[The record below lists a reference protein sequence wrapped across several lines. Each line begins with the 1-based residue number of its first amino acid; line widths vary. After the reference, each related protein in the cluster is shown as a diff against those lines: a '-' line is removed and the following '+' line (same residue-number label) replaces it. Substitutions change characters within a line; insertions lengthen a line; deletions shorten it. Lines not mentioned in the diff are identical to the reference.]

1 MGGASDHPLATAAD
15 RNGLVSGVKP
25 WNRGVLQRKE
35 PSASSGNGRRGRCQ
49 RPLERMR
56 DGIDRLAG
64 PTQPRRAAS
73 TDPCSAPRCDAGGR
87 RPAAPS
93 SDGASERR
101 GPRPV
106 RRSTVSSGAQRRSL
120 RSPTQRAQE
129 GRRLRPQPLRRRE
142 ATDLRHLRR
151 TSVPRRGASDCFGSP
166 RALGSPPLRR
176 RARPSGRLRPPL
188 SSVFAGVSS
197 EAREEG
203 SSEEVGVQR

>member
-25 WNRGVLQRKE
+25 WNRGVLQRME
-35 PSASSGNGRRGRCQ
+35 PSASSGNGRRGRGQ

-56 DGIDRLAG
+56 DGIGRLAG
-64 PTQPRRAAS
+64 PNQPRRAAS

-87 RPAAPS
+87 RHAAPS

-106 RRSTVSSGAQRRSL
+106 RRSTVSSEAQRRSL

-142 ATDLRHLRR
+142 ARTFATFGALRCPGEARA
-151 TSVPRRGASDCFGSP
+151 TASAARERWD
-166 RALGSPPLRR
+166 PPLFGGGHA
-176 RARPSGRLRPPL
+176 RAEGFGPTL
-188 SSVFAGVSS
+188 SSVLARVSS
-197 EAREEG
+197 EAREEDP
-203 SSEEVGVQR
+203 SEEVGVQR